1 VFQGDHRLDGR
12 NIPHVCNSAASHVVV
27 ETSALIR
34 AGKTMTI
41 KQAFIRLTAAV
52 ALVTSVVPAAPALA
66 AGTEVNV
73 TITGLALRGYD
84 PVAYFT
90 DGKPVIG
97 DYTIT
102 TQYDG
107 ATYRFASEDHKAL
120 FLTDPARY
128 LPEYGGFCAYGTAKG
143 VKVDGDPTVWKI
155 VDNKLYLNLAPAVA
169 TRWDQDIPGNIKTA
183 DEKWK
188 AVKDKAPSELLK

>member
-1 VFQGDHRLDGR
+1 
-12 NIPHVCNSAASHVVV
+12 
-27 ETSALIR
+27 
-34 AGKTMTI
+34 MTI
-41 KQAFIRLTAAV
+41 KHAFIRLAAAV
-52 ALVTSVVPAAPALA
+52 ALVTIVAPAAPALA
-66 AGTEVNV
+66 AGTEVNA

-102 TQYDG
+102 AQHDG

-120 FLTDPARY
+120 FLKDPAKY
-128 LPEYGGFCAYGTAKG
+128 LPEYGGFCAFGTAKG

-183 DEKWK
+183 NEKWQV
-188 AVKDKAPSELLK
+188 VKDKAPSELLK